1 MFIANRFHPT
11 IVFIICA
18 ALLVVSCSNQS
29 PPNAANN
36 AANVSGKTNAGGDNL
51 TASKDDAAELNS
63 MILLPFVPEETEWR
77 AENDS
82 KNPNAK
88 KLVAV
93 FKFAPEDAK
102 NLVAQAA
109 KHRAPEAVQIGTEDW
124 FPAELVAQTQLSGD
138 ETLKGMA
145 YGANDFLQMPYKSGR
160 LIKVEN
166 SEYFILEVSTN

>member
-1 MFIANRFHPT
+1 MLISNRFHPT

-18 ALLVVSCSNQS
+18 AFLLAACSSQS
-29 PPNAANN
+29 SPNAANN
-36 AANVSGKTNAGGDNL
+36 GANVAGKTNANSENS

-63 MILLPFVPEETEWR
+63 MILLPFAPEETEWR
-77 AENDS
+77 AENDT

-93 FKFAPEDAK
+93 FKFAPDDAK
-102 NLVAQAA
+102 NLTAQAA

-124 FPAELVAQTQLSGD
+124 FPAELIAQTQLSGD

-160 LIKVEN
+160 LIKVDN
-166 SEYFILEVSTN
+166 SNYFILEVSTN